1 MGNMIKNIL
10 FDFDGV
16 IIDSMPT
23 KTEGF
28 RKIFSDFEPEAVQK
42 ILDYNNLNG
51 GLSRYV
57 KIRYFF
63 EEILS
68 SSIEENEVLRYAD
81 DFSKIVKKELT
92 NKELLIAEVV
102 DFLQRNHKNYRLHIV
117 SGADEKELQYLC
129 KELGVDQYFLSIH
142 GSPTHKNELVKQL
155 LEKHKYDLSETILI
169 GDSINDHEAAEV
181 NKIGF
186 YGYNN
191 PDLKAVTAN
200 YLEKI
205 NDIFH

>member
-1 MGNMIKNIL
+1 MIKNIL

-205 NDIFH
+205 NDVFH

>member
-1 MGNMIKNIL
+1 MIKNIL

-16 IIDSMPT
+16 IIDSMPL

-28 RKIFSDFEPEAVQK
+28 RRIFSDFDPEAVQK

-68 SSIEENEVLRYAD
+68 APIEEDEVLRYAD
-81 DFSKIVKKELT
+81 KFSEMMKQELT
-92 NKELLIAEVV
+92 NKELLVDEVIN
-102 DFLQRNHKNYRLHIV
+102 FLKNNHEKYRLHIV

-129 KELGVDQYFLSIH
+129 KELGVDSYFLSIH
-142 GSPTHKNELVKQL
+142 GSPTHKNDLVKQL
-155 LEKHKYDLSETILI
+155 LAEHNYNPSETILI

-181 NKIGF
+181 NAIGF

-191 PDLKAVTAN
+191 PDLKALTSN
-200 YLEKI
+200 YLNHI
-205 NDIFH
+205 DDLPL

>member
-1 MGNMIKNIL
+1 MIKNIL

-28 RKIFSDFEPEAVQK
+28 RQIFKDFDPVAVQK

-68 SSIEENEVLRYAD
+68 TSIEEQEVLRYAEQ
-81 DFSKIVKKELT
+81 FSQIVKKELT
-92 NKELLIAEVV
+92 NKELLITEVV
-102 DFLQRNHKNYRLHIV
+102 DFLQRNHDKYRLHIV
-117 SGADEKELQYLC
+117 SGADEKELRYLC
-129 KELGVDQYFLSIH
+129 KVLGVDQYFLSIH
-142 GSPTHKNELVKQL
+142 GSPTHKNDLVKQL
-155 LEKHKYDLSETILI
+155 LAEHNYDRSETILI
-169 GDSINDHEAAEV
+169 GDSINDLEAAEV
-181 NKIGF
+181 NAIGF
-186 YGYNN
+186 YAYNN
-191 PDLKAVTAN
+191 PELKKLTSN
-200 YLEKI
+200 YLESI
-205 NDIFH
+205 NDVFQ

>member
-205 NDIFH
+205 NDVFH

>member
-1 MGNMIKNIL
+1 MIKNIL

-169 GDSINDHEAAEV
+169 GDSINDYEAAEV

-205 NDIFH
+205 NDVFH

>member
-142 GSPTHKNELVKQL
+142 GSPTHKNDLVKQL

-169 GDSINDHEAAEV
+169 GDSINDYEAAEV

-205 NDIFH
+205 NDVFH

>member
-142 GSPTHKNELVKQL
+142 GSPTHKNDLVKQL

-181 NKIGF
+181 NRIGF

-205 NDIFH
+205 NDVFH